1 MHSMKSRMSFVFSLL
16 AVCIFSFSALSQS
29 KPAMPKFDG
38 AWVLNRAKS
47 SGLTGALGNAEIRLL
62 VSQTEKELTVEQKLV
77 IRGREQDSPQMVYKL
92 DGSENQA
99 EVVRPLAGTSKLKA
113 RWVASSKTLELSST
127 ITGEVDGKTATVTT
141 KEFWQLSP
149 TGEALKVTR
158 IRQSPQGTQSFK
170 LLFEKQ

>member
-1 MHSMKSRMSFVFSLL
+1 MYFLKNLTIVFLSLMVSCCL
-16 AVCIFSFSALSQS
+16 NLLVCGQS
-29 KPAMPKFDG
+29 KPAIPDFGG
-38 AWVLNRAKS
+38 AWVMNKEKS
-47 SGLTGALGNAEIRLL
+47 SGLTGSLTKADVYLV
-62 VSQTEKELTVEQKLV
+62 VSQDSKELTVEQK
-77 IRGREQDSPQMVYKL
+77 IIFRGREQESPQMVYKL

-127 ITGEVDGKTATVTT
+127 ITGEVDGKPATVTT